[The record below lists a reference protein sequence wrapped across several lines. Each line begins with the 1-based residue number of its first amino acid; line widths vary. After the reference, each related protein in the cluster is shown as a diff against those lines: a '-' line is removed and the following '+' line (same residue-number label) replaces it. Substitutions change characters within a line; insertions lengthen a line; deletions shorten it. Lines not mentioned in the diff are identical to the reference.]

1 LLLAIDSRDKLVEL
15 ITVEVAIIDRLNAST
30 IRDNVP
36 VVPVLE
42 A

>member
-15 ITVEVAIIDRLNAST
+15 ITVEVAIIDWLNAST

-36 VVPVLE
+36 VMLVLE